1 MPKVFKAITRL
12 IYYSNGGFSF
22 SELYSEV
29 PVYVRRFLIDEIE
42 SIKKEEKKAME
53 GDSSGGGGAPTASAE
68 DTQKAMEEIRKQSDE
83 STGDAEKD
91 LEKVFGTEEE
101 REKRTGSPGNP
112 RQRRKDPPKN
122 PQEKQEEESSDKAP
136 EEDPAAAED
145 LEQMIDK
152 LKQDI

>member
-42 SIKKEEKKAME
+42 TIKKEEKKAME
-53 GDSSGGGGAPTASAE
+53 GDGGGGAPTASAE
-68 DTQKAMEEIRKQSDE
+68 DTQKAMEQLRKQSDE

-101 REKRTGSPGNP
+101 REKRTGSPGEP
-112 RQRRKDPPKN
+112 RQRKEPPKN
-122 PQEKQEEESSDKAP
+122 PQQKTEDKEESSDKKPP
-136 EEDPAAAED
+136 EEDPAAADD

-152 LKQDI
+152 LKQDM